1 LILGDTSGW
10 GLFRPFYHLYGLVV
24 YPLGADLAH
33 GLRLL
38 MFIAILAAPLVTVLR
53 QVQSNAVKWLSVVWL
68 LALSLS
74 AYSLLYGVYLV
85 SLQELTGM
93 FLVALGLLSLNTA
106 WRGAFWLLAAWT
118 KAPFVWLYLAFGVK
132 LLSGPRKRL
141 ATITLLLGALSF
153 AIMAWAALNG
163 AYTQGALNPSPWHL
177 WMNVQNLGS
186 YGAAFLVI
194 AIVGLL
200 VLLPNLRITP
210 DALVFFVG
218 TGLYA
223 ANLLPWNAIGYYNAP
238 VWYLLICGFSLTV
251 RAKQSVAVSKAALQ
265 IRGLLLGACL
275 IAGAF
280 LSAETIRTDVIGK
293 NTMIVQA
300 RDWVLNDL
308 KPNENYLL
316 YELTEYEFD
325 FFLRAKD
332 PNWARPTP
340 IRWFVN
346 KPQPPETEGY
356 QYVIANTEYPIP
368 DEIRN
373 CPAIKVWTRGFLAPL
388 NC

>member
-1 LILGDTSGW
+1 
-10 GLFRPFYHLYGLVV
+10 
-24 YPLGADLAH
+24 
-33 GLRLL
+33 
-38 MFIAILAAPLVTVLR
+38 
-53 QVQSNAVKWLSVVWL
+53 
-68 LALSLS
+68 
-74 AYSLLYGVYLV
+74 
-85 SLQELTGM
+85 
-93 FLVALGLLSLNTA
+93 
-106 WRGAFWLLAAWT
+106 
-118 KAPFVWLYLAFGVK
+118 LAFGVK
-132 LLSGPRKRL
+132 LLSGPRQRL
-141 ATITLLLGALSF
+141 AAISLLLGALSF

-186 YGAAFLVI
+186 YGAAFLVT

-200 VLLPNLRITP
+200 VLLPNLKITP
-210 DALVFFVG
+210 DALVFFAG
-218 TGLYA
+218 AGLYA
-223 ANLLPWNAIGYYNAP
+223 VNLLPWNAIGYYNAP

-251 RAKQSVAVSKAALQ
+251 SAKKSVAVSKAALQ
-265 IRGLLLGACL
+265 IKGLLLGACL

-308 KPNENYLL
+308 KPDEHYLL

-346 KPQPPETEGY
+346 KPQPPETEDY

-368 DEIRN
+368 DEITK
-373 CPAIKVWTRGFLAPL
+373 CPALKVWTRGFLAPL